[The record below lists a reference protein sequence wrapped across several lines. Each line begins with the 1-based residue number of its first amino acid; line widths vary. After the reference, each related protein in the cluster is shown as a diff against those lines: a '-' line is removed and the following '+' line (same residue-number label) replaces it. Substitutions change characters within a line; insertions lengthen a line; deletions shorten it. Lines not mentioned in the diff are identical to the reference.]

1 MKILRFVIPNGSL
14 STKLIEYLNMAG
26 YQIGSPDRCGFC
38 GKANNV
44 EFYQLDRRM
53 IPFFLEREFDAGIT
67 GYDLWLAS
75 GITNLQSFAELGFAK
90 KTEQPS
96 RWVLVQKTGT
106 TNYPDKIKIA
116 CELPKLAEILMEK
129 VNLQKKYEIVR
140 IDGSE
145 EQSVVFGIADMA
157 LLVTETGTSISA
169 NGLEIVQGCE
179 NLLVSTPRILT
190 RSEMNLVQLKDLNR
204 LIVALKAVINAKK
217 YIMVSFDLP
226 AKVDMDTLEV
236 PSAVAPTVSP
246 LSNPEWNA
254 VQICIHR
261 SDFGRTA
268 FRLKIKGAKSISF
281 QEFEGYL
288 E

>member
-1 MKILRFVIPNGSL
+1 MKTLRFVIPNGSL
-14 STKLIEYLNMAG
+14 SSKLTEYLIIAG
-26 YQIGSPDRCGFC
+26 YPISSPDRSGFC
-38 GKANNV
+38 GRANDI

-53 IPFFLEREFDAGIT
+53 VPYFIETEFDAGIT

-75 GITNLQSFAELGFAK
+75 GVTHLKSLAELGFAK

-96 RWVLVQKTGT
+96 RWVLVKKKGVTI
-106 TNYPDKIKIA
+106 YPSKIKIA

-129 VNLQKKYEIVR
+129 VSLQKKYEIVR

-169 NGLEIVQGCE
+169 NGLEIVSGCE
-179 NLLVSTPRILT
+179 NLLVSTPRIISRGDLDIIQI
-190 RSEMNLVQLKDLNR
+190 EKLNQL
-204 LIVALKAVINAKK
+204 ISALQSVIGAKK
-217 YIMVSFDLP
+217 YVMISFDLP
-226 AKVDMDTLEV
+226 AKVDVNELEL

-246 LSNPEWNA
+246 LTNPEWNA
-254 VQICIHR
+254 VQICISR

-268 FRLKIKGAKSISF
+268 WKIKTKGAKSIIF
-281 QEFEGYL
+281 QDLGGYL